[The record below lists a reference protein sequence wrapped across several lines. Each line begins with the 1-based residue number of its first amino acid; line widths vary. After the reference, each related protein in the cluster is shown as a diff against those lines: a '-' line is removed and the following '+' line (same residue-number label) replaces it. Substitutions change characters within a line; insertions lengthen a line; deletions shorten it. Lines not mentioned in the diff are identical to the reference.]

1 MVGSKQGQY
10 LFYLTFCEE
19 SGLLSGNATFT
30 YDSTL
35 ANRVLLSRKLLRQLH
50 GTANQQAVSRFV
62 GWVSLIFGKLH
73 STGTKITFLPPIH
86 NPITDYSTILEC
98 IYQAQ
103 KLSRASNMKYTHITV
118 DAGTAAKFYHVIWNN
133 SVVFHNVLIHLGD
146 FHTMME
152 FVCII
157 GKIITGSGFEEIVYQ
172 NRTLRHWWHKRHIVR

>member
-1 MVGSKQGQY
+1 MCIDEAIEVVGSKKGQY

-133 SVVFHNVLIHLGD
+133 SVVFHNVLIHLG
-146 FHTMME
+146 T
-152 FVCII
+152 
-157 GKIITGSGFEEIVYQ
+157 S
-172 NRTLRHWWHKRHIVR
+172 TLWWNSFALSVKLLQGAVSKK